1 MNKTMD
7 AMTGAH
13 AADATTAHGGSAA
26 SWGAIL
32 GGAAAAA
39 ALSLILLTLGTGL
52 GMSAMS
58 PWSQSGASSTT
69 IGIGAILW
77 LTLTSIVASG
87 AGGYIAGRL
96 RARWVGTHGD
106 EVYFRDT
113 VHGFLAWSVAT
124 LVTAAV
130 LTSAIGGILSAGASV
145 GGAVASTAAT
155 AATAAGGAA
164 AASTANGSASGS
176 ASNGYFIDALFRKPA
191 PDAGAA
197 PTASGDVANAGGQP
211 PTAEVTRI
219 FAESLRS
226 GTLSPDDT
234 RYVGQV
240 VAQRTGLSQADAEKR
255 VTDGFARA
263 QAAATDAAN
272 KAKEAADTA
281 RKTSA
286 YASLWLFISLLM
298 GAFAASFAAT
308 YGGRRRDL
316 Y

>member
-1 MNKTMD
+1 MDKTMY
-7 AMTGAH
+7 ATAGAST
-13 AADATTAHGGSAA
+13 ADATPSHGGSAA

-58 PWSQSGASSTT
+58 PWSHDGASSTT
-69 IGIGAILW
+69 IGLGAILW
-77 LTLTSIVASG
+77 LTLTSIIASG

-130 LTSAIGGILSAGASV
+130 LTSAIGSVLSAGARV

-155 AATAAGGAA
+155 AATTAGGAA
-164 AASTANGSASGS
+164 AAASASNGGGS
-176 ASNGYFIDALFRKPA
+176 SNGYFIDTLFRKAA
-191 PDAGAA
+191 PDANASPATGGDGA
-197 PTASGDVANAGGQP
+197 GGNGQP
-211 PTAEVTRI
+211 PVGEVTRI
-219 FAESLRS
+219 FAEGLKS
-226 GTLSPDDT
+226 GTLSPEDT

-240 VAQRTGLSQADAEKR
+240 VAQRAGIPQADAEKR
-255 VTDGFARA
+255 VTDAFARA

-308 YGGRRRDL
+308 FGGRRRDL
-316 Y
+316 H